1 MAKKYDG
8 NKVYAELQKLTPREQ
23 AIQLKNISEFVK
35 KNLEVESSAKQE
47 EADDLQKIIQT
58 INGN

>member
-1 MAKKYDG
+1 MTKYDAQ
-8 NKVYAELQKLTPREQ
+8 KIYSELDKLTPKEQ
-23 AIQLKNISEFVK
+23 AIQLNNIKEFVT
-35 KNLEVESSAKQE
+35 KNLESESSAKQE